1 MLSSLIV
8 IPILAAIVIGLWPST
23 DGRQPRL
30 ICGLVSA
37 LMLAISLWLCI
48 QFDPT
53 VLGPQFVESYAWI
66 EAIGFRYSLGVDGL
80 GLPLVV
86 LNSLLMMMVV
96 YAGDR
101 NMQRPQLY
109 HSMLLVIMAGVNG
122 AFVAQDMLLFF
133 LFYEVELIPLYL
145 LIGIWGGAKRGYA
158 ATKFLIYTAISGAL
172 LLAAFL
178 GLATLG
184 GGGELRSFAY
194 APELTQLLP
203 IGQQGVLLALLL
215 VGFGIK
221 IPLVPLHTWLPD
233 AHVEASTPV
242 SMLLAGVLLKLGT
255 YGILHFGL
263 GLLPE
268 AWQAAAPYLAIWAV
282 VSTLYGSLNAIVQT
296 DMKKVVAYSSI
307 GHMGYILLAAAA
319 ATPLSLSGAVSQMV
333 AHGLISALLFLEVG
347 YVYNRTGTRD
357 LNQLRGLLT
366 PERGL
371 PIAGTL
377 MIVGAMASSGL
388 PGMAGFIAEFCIFRG
403 SFLAFPVQTLL
414 CMVGTG
420 LTSVYF
426 LLMINKA
433 FFGRLPVKFAQMNRV
448 ALREHIPGAL
458 LALLIV
464 AFGLWPQ
471 GLVRWS
477 NGIALELSQRVAAV
491 QMAPIVASPTIPV
504 TAPNVAIDLPTHLP
518 TDRGQKA
525 A

>member
-1 MLSSLIV
+1 MLSSLIG
-8 IPILAAIVIGLWPST
+8 IPILAAIAIGLWPST
-23 DGRQPRL
+23 DGRHARL
-30 ICGLVSA
+30 IAGVTSA
-37 LMLAISLWLCI
+37 LLLLISVVLCV
-48 QFDPT
+48 QFDPG
-53 VLGPQFVESYAWI
+53 VSDPQFVESYAWI

-86 LNSLLMMMVV
+86 LNCLLMVMVV
-96 YAGDR
+96 YSGDR
-101 NMQRPQLY
+101 QMQRPELY
-109 HSMLLVIMAGVNG
+109 HILLLVIMAGVNG

-133 LFYEVELIPLYL
+133 LFYEVELVPLYL

-158 ATKFLIYTAISGAL
+158 STKFLIYTAISGAL

-194 APELTQLLP
+194 DPALTQMLP
-203 IGQQGVLLALLL
+203 IGQQVILLVLLLL
-215 VGFGIK
+215 GFGIK
-221 IPLVPLHTWLPD
+221 IPLVPFHTWLPD

-268 AWQAAAPYLAIWAV
+268 AWQVAAPFLAIWAV
-282 VSTLYGSLNAIVQT
+282 VSTIYGSLNAIVQT

-357 LNQLRGLLT
+357 LRELSGLLT

-371 PIAGTL
+371 PIAGSL
-377 MIVGAMASSGL
+377 MILGAMASSGL

-403 SFLAFPVQTLL
+403 SFIPFPVPTLL

-433 FFGRLPVKFAQMNRV
+433 FFGRLPLKLAQMNRV
-448 ALREHIPGAL
+448 ALREHIPGAI
-458 LALLIV
+458 LALVIV
-464 AFGLWPQ
+464 IFGLWPQ

-477 NGIALELSQRVAAV
+477 NTTALALSQRVAA
-491 QMAPIVASPTIPV
+491 APIAAMSSP
-504 TAPNVAIDLPTHLP
+504 APQPLAEPLGRIIAPKPMLNRA
-518 TDRGQKA
+518 QNA